1 MTRPSLTV
9 VRPGGESP
17 AQAAARVQAEART
30 MANAAYADLL
40 AAIEAAAQ
48 ACADVQALES
58 IPNGVRNEGRVF
70 IRACEQA
77 VRNMTT
83 IKARV

>member
-9 VRPGGESP
+9 VRPGAESP
-17 AQAAARVQAEART
+17 AAAAARVQAEAKA
-30 MANAAYADLL
+30 MADGAYAHLL
-40 AAIEAAAQ
+40 AAIESAAQ

-58 IPNGVRNEGRVF
+58 LPNGVRNEGRVL

-77 VRNMTT
+77 IRNMTT